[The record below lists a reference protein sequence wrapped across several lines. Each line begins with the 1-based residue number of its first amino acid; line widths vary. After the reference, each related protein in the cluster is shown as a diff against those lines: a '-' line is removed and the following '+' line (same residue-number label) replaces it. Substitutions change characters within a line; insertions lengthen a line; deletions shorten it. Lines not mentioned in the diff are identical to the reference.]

1 MIKLLLIFALL
12 GVVMYLLY
20 INGYMMLNSKKA
32 LTFIGSQRGKKAS
45 FTACNGW
52 IRRVLRVKESRKYV
66 FDLDL
71 QLSKG
76 EMQVVLLDEGK
87 NEIAWLDESRR
98 TASLELTAG
107 KRYYLVFR
115 FAKATGK
122 YELKYE

>member
-12 GVVMYLLY
+12 CGMMYLLY
-20 INGYMMLNSKKA
+20 INGYMVMSRKRA

-52 IRRVLRVKESRKYV
+52 MKRVVRFKESRKYV

-76 EMQVVLLDEGK
+76 EMQVELLDGK
-87 NEIAWLDESRR
+87 DVIIHLDADKPTEYAEI
-98 TASLELTAG
+98 TAG